1 MNLRT
6 MFGVMHRY
14 GWSYGV
20 FFVDIDQ
27 LKRINDLYG
36 PKIGDTVV
44 KMVSKTLLHSVRAS
58 DMVGRWGGE
67 EFMVIA
73 MNVTE
78 NHLRT
83 IANKIRVLIEQ
94 SGFFM
99 GADAIRVTVSVSA
112 TVARSDDTMDS
123 LLKRL
128 NQLML
133 QGKASGKNCVSV

>member
-1 MNLRT
+1 
-6 MFGVMHRY
+6 
-14 GWSYGV
+14 
-20 FFVDIDQ
+20 
-27 LKRINDLYG
+27 
-36 PKIGDTVV
+36 
-44 KMVSKTLLHSVRAS
+44 
-58 DMVGRWGGE
+58 
-67 EFMVIA
+67 MVIA